1 MTTYYDNRIQMSLP
15 LQSEPFLNGLKTLL
29 EPAARPAKDLVTKL
43 NLVHISSKLKDQ
55 KKW

>member
-15 LQSEPFLNGLKTLL
+15 LQSEPLDGLKTLL

-43 NLVHISSKLKDQ
+43 DLVYISSKLKDQ